1 MNVWVNVWR
10 WTRGAVLLAL
20 SASVSGCID
29 DFDDPKGYG
38 AAGGRH
44 INAQPEET
52 LALRE
57 LEPVPK
63 VRSAIGLR
71 YGEHVRV
78 VGGPAVLESEA
89 EAAGCSEELAE
100 LVECLL
106 TLEDVCSPE
115 DGCQAEVERFLNC
128 TYI

>member
-38 AAGGRH
+38 AAGGRSSVSTR
-44 INAQPEET
+44 QGCFRLCEESVGCGAT
-52 LALRE
+52 DE
-57 LEPVPK
+57 LSCK
-63 VRSAIGLR
+63 R
-71 YGEHVRV
+71 
-78 VGGPAVLESEA
+78 VLESEA